1 MSNDLESSHNMRIAA
16 GDLVTS
22 CVRNRGTGG
31 TVKGLGKK
39 VFKPAVQSR
48 DCGTYGGLTVFD

>member
-1 MSNDLESSHNMRIAA
+1 MRIAA

-31 TVKGLGKK
+31 TVKGLGKE
-39 VFKPAVQSR
+39 VSSQLSISMIV
-48 DCGTYGGLTVFD
+48 GHTEG